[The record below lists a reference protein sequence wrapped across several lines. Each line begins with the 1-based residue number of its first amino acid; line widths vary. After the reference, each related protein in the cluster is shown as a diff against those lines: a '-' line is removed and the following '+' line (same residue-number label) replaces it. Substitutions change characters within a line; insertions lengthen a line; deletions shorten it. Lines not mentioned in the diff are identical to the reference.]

1 MNVIV
6 QFVSGLQTTLRDAF
20 SANLAK
26 KYITHVARLDLTV
39 EWGCEPA
46 ELTSTQVAISV
57 LKRGCAISFRL
68 L

>member
-1 MNVIV
+1 MNAIE

-26 KYITHVARLDLTV
+26 NIAHVARLDLTV
-39 EWGCEPA
+39 QCWCEPA

-57 LKRGCAISFRL
+57 LKCRCAI
-68 L
+68 